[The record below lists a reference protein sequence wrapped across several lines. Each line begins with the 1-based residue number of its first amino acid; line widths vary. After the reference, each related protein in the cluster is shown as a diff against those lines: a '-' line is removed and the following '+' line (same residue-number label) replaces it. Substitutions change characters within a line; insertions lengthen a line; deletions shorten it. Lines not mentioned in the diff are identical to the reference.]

1 MNKRKIALIG
11 VIVALFLS
19 GCASVQDGQSGGAND
34 VGLSASSDVIGAK
47 EAEKAAL
54 DHAGFTSDQVIF
66 TKSEYDR
73 DSKEYEIEFTADDY
87 RYEYDI
93 GAADGSI
100 IEFSKKIID
109 SAHDTSGA
117 TSSTT
122 QTTHTTTTPK
132 TPAASTTP
140 PGTGEAVSAPPPI
153 SDTSS
158 APSETGRIT
167 LDEAKAAALGHAGVT
182 ASEVTFTKNKLDY
195 DDGREEYDIEF
206 VSGDYEYEYE
216 IDAASGE
223 VLSYSKEARSRQSV
237 ANAAAGSITL
247 DEAKAAALGH
257 AGVTASEVT
266 FTKNKLDYDDGREE
280 YDIEFVS
287 GDYEYEYEID
297 AASGEVLSYSK
308 EARSRQAVANAA
320 AGRITLD
327 EAKALAL
334 GQEGLAESE
343 VTFIKTILDS
353 HGTWETYEII
363 FVTEEYKCKYK
374 IDAGSG
380 TVLSDSKET
389 RKGQTISTEVRI
401 TLDEAKGIALGHAG
415 FDVSEVTFTKAKLD
429 HDDDGD
435 EYEIEFY
442 ANGREYE
449 YSIDAVTGEII
460 EYDMEH

>member
-1 MNKRKIALIG
+1 
-11 VIVALFLS
+11 
-19 GCASVQDGQSGGAND
+19 
-34 VGLSASSDVIGAK
+34 
-47 EAEKAAL
+47 
-54 DHAGFTSDQVIF
+54 
-66 TKSEYDR
+66 
-73 DSKEYEIEFTADDY
+73 
-87 RYEYDI
+87 
-93 GAADGSI
+93 
-100 IEFSKKIID
+100 
-109 SAHDTSGA
+109 
-117 TSSTT
+117 
-122 QTTHTTTTPK
+122 
-132 TPAASTTP
+132 
-140 PGTGEAVSAPPPI
+140 
-153 SDTSS
+153 
-158 APSETGRIT
+158 
-167 LDEAKAAALGHAGVT
+167 
-182 ASEVTFTKNKLDY
+182 
-195 DDGREEYDIEF
+195 
-206 VSGDYEYEYE
+206 
-216 IDAASGE
+216 
-223 VLSYSKEARSRQSV
+223 
-237 ANAAAGSITL
+237 
-247 DEAKAAALGH
+247 
-257 AGVTASEVT
+257 
-266 FTKNKLDYDDGREE
+266 
-280 YDIEFVS
+280 
-287 GDYEYEYEID
+287 EYEID

>member
-167 LDEAKAAALGHAGVT
+167 LDEAKAAALVHAGVT

-223 VLSYSKEARSRQSV
+223 VLSYSKEARSRQ
-237 ANAAAGSITL
+237 
-247 DEAKAAALGH
+247 
-257 AGVTASEVT
+257 
-266 FTKNKLDYDDGREE
+266 
-280 YDIEFVS
+280 
-287 GDYEYEYEID
+287 
-297 AASGEVLSYSK
+297 
-308 EARSRQAVANAA
+308 
-320 AGRITLD
+320 
-327 EAKALAL
+327 
-334 GQEGLAESE
+334 
-343 VTFIKTILDS
+343 
-353 HGTWETYEII
+353 
-363 FVTEEYKCKYK
+363 
-374 IDAGSG
+374 
-380 TVLSDSKET
+380 
-389 RKGQTISTEVRI
+389 
-401 TLDEAKGIALGHAG
+401 
-415 FDVSEVTFTKAKLD
+415 
-429 HDDDGD
+429 
-435 EYEIEFY
+435 
-442 ANGREYE
+442 
-449 YSIDAVTGEII
+449 
-460 EYDMEH
+460 